1 MSCLAAV
8 LPARLV
14 ALCAACGVLAWRPS
28 ARSERPCDLCGVHNC
43 CLRVPMPC
51 CLGLCPAGGR
61 VPSSALHALPHSGSR
76 WESGTSQ
83 IPASPEGCHV
93 ALWRAAEVV
102 RTMGTQPSRCL
113 GDFSA
118 FDVNRFYPK
127 TQLSCTSWARHS
139 HCDSA
144 DPLTDWL
151 EVCCV
156 FNRTGRGCVMC
167 DVWCGGPQEGE

>member
-43 CLRVPMPC
+43 CLRVPLPC
-51 CLGLCPAGGR
+51 CVGLCPSGGR
-61 VPSSALHALPHSGSR
+61 VPSSVLHALPHSGSR

-93 ALWRAAEVV
+93 ALWRAAEGGAYHGHAAFALSWSIFYLLFAPLV
-102 RTMGTQPSRCL
+102 RRPGAPRLAARQRPQITCRTRSPS
-113 GDFSA
+113 
-118 FDVNRFYPK
+118 
-127 TQLSCTSWARHS
+127 
-139 HCDSA
+139 
-144 DPLTDWL
+144 
-151 EVCCV
+151 
-156 FNRTGRGCVMC
+156 
-167 DVWCGGPQEGE
+167 GEICMSM